1 MSSRQRLEVWR
12 GTRLKTSGGLT
23 KADLVKNKRGKIVSK
38 KKSSQASS
46 QNNLGAW
53 LRETGK
59 TVPKA
64 DMLRKKADGLG
75 AGSKKA
81 VKQAKPKQASGSSAS
96 KKAVKQAKPK
106 QAKPKAVKQAKP
118 KRAKPKAKP
127 EVQKK
132 RHPKITRAKAKAEP
146 AKGKINPLTKQPYA
160 PKSGM
165 GYVAGGNVSLDNVR
179 RTRLRP
185 RKRKDLSMFF

>member
-106 QAKPKAVKQAKP
+106 
-118 KRAKPKAKP
+118 RAKPKAKP

>member
-96 KKAVKQAKPK
+96 KKAVKQAK
-106 QAKPKAVKQAKP
+106 
-118 KRAKPKAKP
+118 AKP